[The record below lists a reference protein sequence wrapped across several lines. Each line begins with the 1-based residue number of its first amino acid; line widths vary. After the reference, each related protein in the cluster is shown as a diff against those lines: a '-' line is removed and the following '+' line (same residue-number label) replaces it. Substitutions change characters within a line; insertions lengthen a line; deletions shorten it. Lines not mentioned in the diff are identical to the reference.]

1 MVRVKKA
8 GNVIDLQDRNLKHLL
23 EIMRD
28 RDDVSRQD
36 LAEISGLSPAGVS
49 KLVSLLIAKGIVY
62 EDALI
67 SRGRGR
73 RAIRLRINKN
83 AMYAVGVRF
92 ARHYVKCGL
101 FNVKGELLSSYFQPL
116 HEASVQH
123 SVDVIQELIGK
134 TLEDSGEARDHIVGI
149 GISAPGPLLAREGK
163 IALISNS
170 PGWRN
175 VSLVEMIESKF
186 GIPTL
191 IEHDANVSV
200 LAERWF
206 GKGKLSMN
214 LVFVAAGRGVG
225 AGILLN
231 GSIYSGNL
239 NVAGEIGH
247 TTIDYNGPICDCG
260 NRGCLEMYCS
270 SLAFVRRAKELAL
283 SKRPMGW
290 PACYD
295 LDAESVFSL
304 ARAGDDEAL
313 ELVHQAGRFMG
324 IGVVNIINSYN
335 PDMIIL
341 GDEMARAGEPWITA
355 IKEVVEERVIPEL
368 RNETI
373 IELSELDIEPAFL
386 GAGTLVME
394 RTFENLSQ
402 LPTNPLVSG
411 GNAARL

>member
-1 MVRVKKA
+1 M
-8 GNVIDLQDRNLKHLL
+8 HLL
-23 EIMRD
+23 EIIRD
-28 RDDVSRQD
+28 HDNVSRQD
-36 LAEISGLSPAGVS
+36 LSEISGLSPAGVS
-49 KLVSLLIAKGIVY
+49 KLVALLIAKGIVY
-62 EDALI
+62 EDALV

-73 RAIRLRINKN
+73 RAIRLRINEN
-83 AMYAVGVRF
+83 AMYAIGIRF

-101 FNVKGELLSSYFQPL
+101 FNVKGELISSCFQTL
-116 HEASVQH
+116 NNASVQQT
-123 SVDVIQELIGK
+123 VDVIKDLIGQ
-134 TLEDSGEARDHIVGI
+134 TLQNSGEARERIVGI

-175 VSLVEMIESKF
+175 VSLVDMIQSQF

-206 GKGKLSMN
+206 GKGKLSQN
-214 LVFVAAGRGVG
+214 LVYIAAGRGVG
-225 AGILLN
+225 AGVLVN

-247 TTIDYNGPICDCG
+247 TTINYSGPVCDCG

-270 SLAFVRRAKELAL
+270 SLAFARHAKEVAT
-283 SKRPMGW
+283 SKQPPGW
-290 PACYD
+290 PAACD
-295 LDAESVFSL
+295 LDAEAVFCL
-304 ARAGDDEAL
+304 ARAGDSVAL
-313 ELVHQAGRFMG
+313 ELIHQAGRFMG
-324 IGVVNIINSYN
+324 IGVVNVINSYN

-341 GDEMARAGEPWITA
+341 GDEMAEAGEPWLKA
-355 IKEVVEERVIPEL
+355 IKEVVKERVIPEL
-368 RNETI
+368 SNETT

-386 GAGTLVME
+386 GAGTLVIK

-402 LPTNPLVSG
+402 LPANALVSG
-411 GNAARL
+411 EDAVRL